1 MIPLIPN
8 IGILRHLHTP
18 IIYFVRKK
26 KITTEDAELQR
37 KAFPHKHQIIA
48 LSFGREPRSKFSSVR
63 VFGKLLNG
71 WS

>member
-18 IIYFVRKK
+18 IIHFVRKK
-26 KITTEDAELQR
+26 NHHRGRRITK